1 MSITQTEFSRLLSL
15 EKTFDAADT
24 LILGPPPASW
34 SRGLTAPSTRDKFIL
49 DFRRS
54 GFEIT
59 KYSYNKRYRQTI
71 IMVRYCSTVRHTNP
85 DGVTFDGPH
94 VHLFREG
101 FDDKFAFPV
110 SEMGVDSGDAMDIV
124 LIKLLRYC
132 NVSGIPVIEL
142 GLF

>member
-1 MSITQTEFSRLLSL
+1 
-15 EKTFDAADT
+15 
-24 LILGPPPASW
+24 
-34 SRGLTAPSTRDKFIL
+34 
-49 DFRRS
+49 
-54 GFEIT
+54 
-59 KYSYNKRYRQTI
+59 
-71 IMVRYCSTVRHTNP
+71 
-85 DGVTFDGPH
+85 VTFDGPH